1 MGFGDLRSIR
11 LKIPVTKHESLFDA
25 GLAGLLMLNVS
36 RIALAS
42 FTPQPNRDVASN
54 EADLSSVSLSG
65 YRHGRGWVQ
74 SSETR
79 RQRKDSVER
88 GVTGQKVRDR

>member
-1 MGFGDLRSIR
+1 MVRAHLAVRCAFR
-11 LKIPVTKHESLFDA
+11 T
-25 GLAGLLMLNVS
+25 GLAGVLMLNVS
-36 RIALAS
+36 RVALAS
-42 FTPQPNRDVASN
+42 FTPQPNRDIASD

-65 YRHGRGWVQ
+65 YRHGRVWLQ

-88 GVTGQKVRDR
+88 GREWADSPEVIRQSSLSD